1 MKSKTLTFLRCFSLA
16 AFSCLL
22 LGACAGNKSAR
33 AYQTESFTSETPFQY
48 YSNREPDVAC
58 EVAKRAL
65 LSQGYQVDDAKS
77 RNIRGEKFFRPQQ
90 DQATT
95 LSITLVCLPSSLG
108 AVVYANG
115 LETQYEMKSK
125 GTNAGV
131 SVAAVGSV
139 SLPWAMDKDTLVK
152 IGEET
157 ITAPEFYQRLFDLFK
172 TLDQ

>member
-1 MKSKTLTFLRCFSLA
+1 MNTRFLPLLSNFAQA
-16 AFSCLL
+16 ALLCLL
-22 LGACAGNKSAR
+22 LGACANTKLTR

-65 LSQGYQVDDAKS
+65 LSQGYQVDDAKP
-77 RNIRGEKFFRPQQ
+77 RNIRGEKFFRPQP

-125 GTNAGV
+125 GASAGV
-131 SVAAVGSV
+131 SVATVGSV

-172 TLDQ
+172 TLDN

>member
-1 MKSKTLTFLRCFSLA
+1 M
-16 AFSCLL
+16 
-22 LGACAGNKSAR
+22 
-33 AYQTESFTSETPFQY
+33 
-48 YSNREPDVAC
+48 
-58 EVAKRAL
+58 
-65 LSQGYQVDDAKS
+65 SQGYQVDDAKP
-77 RNIRGEKFFRPQQ
+77 RNIRGEKFFRPQP

-125 GTNAGV
+125 GASAGV
-131 SVAAVGSV
+131 SVATVGSV

-172 TLDQ
+172 TLDN

>member
-1 MKSKTLTFLRCFSLA
+1 MKSKTLTSFRCFSLA

-22 LGACAGNKSAR
+22 LGACAGNKSTR

-77 RNIRGEKFFRPQQ
+77 RSIRGEKFFRPQQ